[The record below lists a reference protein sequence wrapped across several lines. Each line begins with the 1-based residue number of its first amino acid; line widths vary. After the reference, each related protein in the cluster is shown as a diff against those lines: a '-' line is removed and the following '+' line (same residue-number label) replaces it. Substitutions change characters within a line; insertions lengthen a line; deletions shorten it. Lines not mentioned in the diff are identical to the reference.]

1 MERRRRQRLTRLKR
15 RSRRSPMVLVG
26 LTLGLMAIAGLLGSG
41 LARALNPPEMARD
54 RLSAE
59 ILAPETIGDGF
70 TGRSYPDQSLNQS
83 LNRSLDGRSH
93 PSPNPNIAQSTPFAP
108 ELPPP
113 DPNGTVDPVT
123 SSYWLGRDL
132 YREACG
138 TCHVAVPPA
147 VLPIQTWKEL
157 LTSEQHYGKTI
168 EPPPRGTVSVIWKY
182 IRDYSRTLRE
192 NDPIPYRLDKSRFFR
207 SLHPGV
213 DFPEPVRVNQCATCH
228 VRAEF
233 YNFRLFNDAK
243 QPRTPGTNIF
253 PIPES

>member
-1 MERRRRQRLTRLKR
+1 MARRRRQRLKRLKR
-15 RSRRSPMVLVG
+15 RSRRSPLVLVG

-41 LARALNPPEMARD
+41 LARALHPPDLSRAP
-54 RLSAE
+54 LSAE
-59 ILAPETIGDGF
+59 FSTPEAIGDELAD
-70 TGRSYPDQSLNQS
+70 RSDLDQN
-83 LNRSLDGRSH
+83 LNRSLDGRSL
-93 PSPNPNIAQSTPFAP
+93 PFPTSAASKSLPFGP

-138 TCHVAVPPA
+138 TCHVAVPPS
-147 VLPIQTWKEL
+147 VLPIQTWQEL
-157 LTSEQHYGKTI
+157 LTSEEHYGKTI

-192 NDPIPYRLDKSRFFR
+192 NDSIPYRIDKSRFFR
-207 SLHPGV
+207 TLHPGV

-233 YNFRLFNDAK
+233 YNFRLYNDAE
-243 QPRTPGTNIF
+243 QPRTPGTTIF